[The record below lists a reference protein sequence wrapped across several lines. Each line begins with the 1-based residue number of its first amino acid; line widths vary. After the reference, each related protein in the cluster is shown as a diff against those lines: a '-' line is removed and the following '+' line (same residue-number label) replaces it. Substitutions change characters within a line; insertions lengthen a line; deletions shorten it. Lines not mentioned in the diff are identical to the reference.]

1 MTTRSFVTRLAFLS
15 SMALA
20 ATFAAGCS
28 SAEPTDDGFASDEDD
43 LTSLTALS
51 REVKFSGVVYVARGA
66 SEDTILAAVR
76 SQTKSAF
83 GPLREA
89 GIAVNSRE
97 LKEIDKSTF
106 AKRDVTVVDTKTA
119 GAAGVPMTEV
129 RYSYVD
135 SGVVDKKYAR
145 RTSLPLA
152 VMAPNYTSQSER
164 VLRECTTNDSH
175 ARDFSTSL
183 WYVFDP
189 SLSNCRTAI
198 KAESEAVATERG
210 KLTDARNQVAKVDAE
225 RLYVPIVVALGANK
239 TNRKASYPEYQRLY
253 QGGVEKDAL
262 VVSLVYGLID
272 HETHADPSDD
282 PAWGELMDNMREV
295 YKTRP
300 GLKLVKAEGEG
311 LAQIKLASGKTF
323 DNVDFKEIVDLDAGS
338 PFRTAS
344 FTEAREVKKIV
355 ATRILRKWLTFEV
368 GVNVTIGSSPEK
380 AFKQKIIAYFG
391 AESDSTPHKFA
402 IKNSDVFLYNGH
414 SYIGF
419 GPLDPSRFSAADF
432 PKSYQILFVDGCV
445 SYNYYEK
452 DYIPLKEGGTQNL
465 DLITN
470 GLEAPS
476 FQSGFALGR
485 FVSRLID
492 GSGASYKELLTAASA
507 TDSLRVVDG
516 EVDNV
521 YRPTTT
527 PVKVR

>member
-1 MTTRSFVTRLAFLS
+1 MTSRSLLTRIGLLS
-15 SMALA
+15 SLALIPACSA
-20 ATFAAGCS
+20 ATDAGD
-28 SAEPTDDGFASDEDD
+28 PTVADSEDD

-51 REVKFSGVVYVARGA
+51 REVRFSGIVYVARGA
-66 SEDTILAAVR
+66 SDESILQTVHT
-76 SQTKSAF
+76 QTKSAF

-89 GIAVNSRE
+89 RITVNNRE
-97 LKEIDKSTF
+97 LKGVDKATF
-106 AKRDVTVVDTKTA
+106 VKRDINVVDTATPL
-119 GAAGVPMTEV
+119 AAGTPMTEV
-129 RYSYVD
+129 RYTYVD
-135 SGVVDKKYAR
+135 NGVVDKLYAR
-145 RTSLPLA
+145 RTSVSLA
-152 VMAPNYTSQSER
+152 VLTPGYTSQSER
-164 VLRECTTNDSH
+164 ILTECTANDSH
-175 ARDFSTSL
+175 ARDFASSL

-189 SLSNCRTAI
+189 SISRCKAAI

-210 KLTDARNQVAKVDAE
+210 KVRNVRTDVAKAE
-225 RLYVPIVVALGANK
+225 AQRLYVPITVSLGANK
-239 TNRKASYPEYQRLY
+239 TNRGTSYPEYHRLY
-253 QGGVEKDAL
+253 KGGVEQGAL
-262 VVSLVYGLID
+262 VVSLVYGTID
-272 HETHADPSDD
+272 HEAHANPSEDYS
-282 PAWGELMDNMREV
+282 WGQLMDNMSEV

-300 GLKLVKAEGEG
+300 GLKLVKTEGED
-311 LAQIKLASGKTF
+311 LKTLRLASGKTF
-323 DNVDFKEIVDLDAGS
+323 ENVDFKEIVDLENGRG
-338 PFRTAS
+338 FRTATS
-344 FTEAREVKKIV
+344 AEATEVRNLVG
-355 ATRILRKWLTFEV
+355 TRINRKWLTFEASVKVAV
-368 GVNVTIGSSPEK
+368 GNE
-380 AFKQKIIAYFG
+380 AERDFKQKIIVYFG

-432 PKSYQILFVDGCV
+432 PKSYQILFIDGCV

-476 FQSGFALGR
+476 YQSGYALGR
-485 FVSRLID
+485 FVSRLLD
-492 GSGASYKELLTAASA
+492 GSGASYKDLLGAASA

>member
-1 MTTRSFVTRLAFLS
+1 MMTRSALTRIALLS

-20 ATFAAGCS
+20 STFTAGCS
-28 SAEPTDDGFASDEDD
+28 SAEPTDNLEVGDDD

-51 REVKFSGVVYVARGA
+51 REVKFSGVVYVGQD
-66 SEDTILAAVR
+66 SSDEAVLQAIR
-76 SQTKSAF
+76 TQTKTAF

-97 LKEIDKSTF
+97 LKEIDKTKIV
-106 AKRDVTVVDTKTA
+106 KRNVTVVDTKAPTA
-119 GAAGVPMTEV
+119 PGAPMTEV
-129 RYSYVD
+129 RYTYVD
-135 SGVVDKKYAR
+135 NGVVDKLYAR

-152 VMAPNYTSQSER
+152 VMSPSYTFQSER
-164 VLRECTTNDSH
+164 VLKECTSNDAD
-175 ARDFSTSL
+175 AREMASSL
-183 WYVFDP
+183 WYVFNP
-189 SLSNCRTAI
+189 SLAGCRKVI
-198 KAESEAVATERG
+198 QAESDAVATERG
-210 KLTDARNQVAKVDAE
+210 KVVDPKTQLAKAEVD

-239 TNRKASYPEYQRLY
+239 TNRSASYPEYQRLY
-253 QGGVEKDAL
+253 AGGVEKDAL

-272 HETHADPSDD
+272 HETHEDPSADS
-282 PAWGELMDNMREV
+282 AWGELMDNMNEL

-311 LAQIKLASGKTF
+311 LASIKLASGKAF
-323 DNVDFKEIVDLDAGS
+323 DNVDFKEIVDLDAGRG
-338 PFRTAS
+338 FRGAPAAET
-344 FTEAREVKKIV
+344 REVKKIV
-355 ATRILRKWLTFEV
+355 ATRIQKKWLSFEV
-368 GVNVTIGSSPEK
+368 PVKVTLGKEAEK
-380 AFKQKIIAYFG
+380 DFKQKVIVYYG
-391 AESDSTPHKFA
+391 AESDSAPHKFA

-419 GPLDPSRFSAADF
+419 GPLDPSRFTAADF
-432 PKSYQILFVDGCV
+432 PKSYQILFIDGCV

-476 FQSGFALGR
+476 GQSGFALGR
-485 FVSRLID
+485 FLSRLLD
-492 GSGASYKELLTAASA
+492 GSGASYKVLLDAASA

-521 YRPTTT
+521 YRPSTT